1 MFPAVGVSSEVPEP
15 DVIAEVVED
24 EAEAARSGGH
34 PAGGGA
40 EEAVLDV
47 YRVTVTSAVCG
58 EAMELKDVAV
68 ISDSLMYLNL
78 EKRISRQTFEASTER

>member
-47 YRVTVTSAVCG
+47 DWVSVTSAAG
-58 EAMELKDVAV
+58 GKAMELEDVAV
-68 ISDSLMYLNL
+68 ISNSLVYLNL
-78 EKRISRQTFEASTER
+78 EKRISDKHW

>member
-1 MFPAVGVSSEVPEP
+1 MRVFPAIGVSSEVPEP

-40 EEAVLDV
+40 EEAVLEVD
-47 YRVTVTSAVCG
+47 RAASTSPHTGNTV
-58 EAMELKDVAV
+58 ELEDVAV
-68 ISDSLMYLNL
+68 LCHSLVHLHL
-78 EKRISRQTFEASTER
+78 VIEAGEMRTVR